1 MQYPSI
7 DEFVSA
13 VKYASDNFA
22 TLNSLELLLKPDG
35 SPIMSVG
42 NFAVVFKMKDRNSGK
57 FYAVK
62 CFFKEQEG
70 REEAYRKIADE
81 LEYVSSNFITSV
93 KYLDK
98 ELFVDSNATNE
109 KVFPILIMDWI
120 EGETLDKYIQ
130 KQINNPYKLSNL
142 AYQFSRLVMWLL
154 PQPFAHGDLNPDNI
168 LVRKDGSIVLVDY
181 DGMYVPAM
189 KGEKSR
195 ELGTPDFRHPDRTES
210 DFDEHIDDYAAVSIL
225 LSLKAIATNS
235 SILEKYGAADRL
247 LISENDARN
256 IENCTFFKEYFP
268 CEDMELNR
276 LAEIFMIVLSEK
288 HLASLPPRLFS
299 LQKPQR
305 VIVEQ
310 KVDTIPIS
318 TEVTDEDLENAITI
332 DGAKY
337 SRDKKRL
344 LKGDNISDFSI
355 LPGTK
360 VICNAAFNGCES
372 LQQITIPNSVT
383 HIGNYAFW
391 GCKNLQQITIPN
403 SVTHIGDRAFTRCEN
418 LQQITIPNTVTH
430 IGDSAFESCKNLQQI
445 TIPCGARAK
454 FEKLLPSS
462 YHQLLKEMD

>member
-7 DEFVSA
+7 AEYVSA

-22 TLNSLELLLKPDG
+22 TLNSLELVLKPDG

-42 NFAVVFKMKDRNSGK
+42 NFAVVFKMKDRYSGK

-62 CFFKEQEG
+62 CFFREQEG

-109 KVFPILIMDWI
+109 TEFPILIMDWI

-130 KQINNPYKLSNL
+130 KQINNPYKLSIL

-154 PQPFAHGDLNPDNI
+154 PQPFAHGDLKPDNI
-168 LVRKDGSIVLVDY
+168 LVREDDSIVLVDY
-181 DGMYVPAM
+181 DGIYVPAM

-256 IENCTFFKEYFP
+256 IGNCTFFKEYFP

-276 LAEIFMIVLSEK
+276 LAGIFMIVLSEK
-288 HLASLPPRLFS
+288 NLASLHSRLFS
-299 LQKPQR
+299 LQKPQS

-310 KVDTIPIS
+310 KVDSIPIS

-344 LKGDNISDFSI
+344 LKPKGNIISNFSI
-355 LPGTK
+355 LPGTE
-360 VICNAAFNGCES
+360 VICDDAFRECKY
-372 LQQITIPNSVT
+372 LKQITIPNSVT
-383 HIGNYAFW
+383 HIGGYAFN
-391 GCKNLQQITIPN
+391 GC
-403 SVTHIGDRAFTRCEN
+403 E
-418 LQQITIPNTVTH
+418 
-430 IGDSAFESCKNLQQI
+430 NLQQI

-454 FEKLLPSS
+454 FEKLLPSR